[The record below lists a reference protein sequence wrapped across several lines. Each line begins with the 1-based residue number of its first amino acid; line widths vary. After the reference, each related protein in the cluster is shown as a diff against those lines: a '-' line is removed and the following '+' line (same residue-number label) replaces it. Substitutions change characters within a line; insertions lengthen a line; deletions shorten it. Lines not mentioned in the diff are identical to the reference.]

1 MHEITAAIIG
11 AITSM
16 VLMTFGSINRRRD
29 KDIIEIFRRLIQLE
43 KDVVRLEESKK
54 YHCLIILLINS
65 VFE

>member
-1 MHEITAAIIG
+1 MPEITAAIIG
-11 AITSM
+11 AIASM

-54 YHCLIILLINS
+54 HH
-65 VFE
+65 

>member
-54 YHCLIILLINS
+54 HH
-65 VFE
+65 